1 MAFAKKDRNI
11 SLGVYMMIGLAVFL
25 IAFIFYIVASNQKY
39 FDAKYPIYMS
49 LPNVQGL
56 NRGAFITLSGLKI
69 GVVGKMKINNE
80 SIPRGVTIELK
91 LDKRYR
97 ENITSSSVAMIKTLG
112 ILGDKYVDITI
123 GDPAQPVLQPGD
135 FITSDA
141 GVDFYEFVD
150 AATEMVEDFKHV
162 LRNTNLLTSNAVEGK
177 GVLGKLIFDPGT
189 AQKLT
194 KMIDNMSRVSG
205 SLASGQGSLGKM
217 LKDTTLYAR
226 LNRSSLNF
234 QSILDSLHSGNGA
247 FAQILRDKTIF
258 PRIKSLSEKTDS
270 LLYRLQHNGTMAKL
284 LNDEQLY
291 KNLVNLTGSLDSLS
305 TDMKKHP
312 GKYVKFSLF

>member
-11 SLGVYMMIGLAVFL
+11 SLGVYLMIGLAVFL
-25 IAFIFYIVASNQKY
+25 ITFIFYIVASNQKF
-39 FDAKYPIYMS
+39 FDAKYKIYMS
-49 LPNVQGL
+49 LPNAQGL

-69 GVVGKMKINNE
+69 GVVGRMKINNE
-80 SIPRGVTIELK
+80 STPRGVNIELK
-91 LDKRYR
+91 VDKKYR
-97 ENITSSSVAMIKTLG
+97 ENITSSSMAMIKTLG

-135 FITSDA
+135 FINSDP
-141 GVDFYEFVD
+141 GVDFYQFVD
-150 AATEMVEDFKHV
+150 DAAEMVDDFKDV
-162 LRNTNLLTSNAVEGK
+162 LRNANLLTSNAVEGN
-177 GVLGKLIFDPGT
+177 GVLGKLLFDT
-189 AQKLT
+189 RTEQKLT
-194 KMIDNMSRVSG
+194 RMIDNMNRVSG
-205 SLASGQGSLGKM
+205 SLANGQGSLGKM
-217 LKDTTLYAR
+217 LRDTTLYAR
-226 LNRSSLNF
+226 LNRSSQSF
-234 QSILDSLHSGNGA
+234 QSILDSLHSGNGS
-247 FAQILRDKTIF
+247 FAQFMRDKTMY

-291 KNLVNLTGSLDSLS
+291 KNLVHLTGSLDSLS

>member
-39 FDAKYPIYMS
+39 FDAKYSVYMS

-80 SIPRGVTIELK
+80 STPRGVTIELK
-91 LDKRYR
+91 VDKRYR
-97 ENITSSSVAMIKTLG
+97 ENITTSSVAMIKTLG

-135 FITSDA
+135 FITSDP

-150 AATEMVEDFKHV
+150 DATEMVDDFKHV
-162 LRNTNLLTSNAVEGK
+162 LRNANLLTSNAVEGK

-189 AQKLT
+189 EQKLT
-194 KMIDNMSRVSG
+194 KMIDNMTRVSG
-205 SLASGQGSLGKM
+205 SLAAGKGSLGKM

-234 QSILDSLHSGNGA
+234 QSILDSLHTGNGT
-247 FAQILRDKTIF
+247 FAQLLRDKTIF
-258 PRIKSLSEKTDS
+258 PRIKTLSEKTDS
-270 LLYRLQHNGTMAKL
+270 LLYRLQHDGTMAKL